1 MLKEHFLKF
10 DSTEKLHCE
19 LANIMLISSESS
31 NYLYCYCKNNDKQ
44 CDLCDLVHF
53 LCSTENL
60 IDGLPPA
67 KFLKFYHSSRE
78 KLESFR
84 NRIFPFFEMI
94 DHSCSYALDLF
105 NKECGWVYK
114 DIQEGSYL
122 TMTLT
127 EIIDSD
133 KELVKNNPH
142 LFDRKFLKE
151 HPEHY

>member
-10 DSTEKLHCE
+10 DSTEKLHRE

-67 KFLKFYHSSRE
+67 KFLKFYHSSIE

-84 NRIFPFFEMI
+84 NRIF
-94 DHSCSYALDLF
+94 L
-105 NKECGWVYK
+105 
-114 DIQEGSYL
+114 
-122 TMTLT
+122 
-127 EIIDSD
+127 
-133 KELVKNNPH
+133 
-142 LFDRKFLKE
+142 FLK
-151 HPEHY
+151 